1 MPRPVPPPATTHSK
15 IVSCPHMRI
24 RNHNPALPTLRLP
37 FDWQGNPVD
46 GNGRYGNLYHPFNT
60 SFKDVWKWQRGPKPQ
75 KAEKKADAWRMPV
88 HRNGDLL
95 HSTQDAVYWL
105 GHACF
110 LICIGG
116 VRFLTDPVFNAL
128 PFVKRYTALP
138 VDPAQLRHID
148 YLLLSHDHRDHCDKK
163 SLQLLAANNPRARVL
178 TALGMEPLIRPWIGN
193 MAVQEAGWYQ
203 QYQTEGFTVSF
214 LPARHW
220 CRRGLNDINR
230 RLWGSFMLEMN
241 GRTIYFGADSGYDA
255 HFATIGQLFPNI
267 DVCMI
272 GAGAYKPQWFMSPSH
287 TSPQEAVQA
296 FGDLGAKTLI
306 PMHYGTFDLS
316 DEPMGE
322 PIRLLQ
328 QMQQEGQPGIRLLEV
343 GETMYL

>member
-1 MPRPVPPPATTHSK
+1 MTTQ
-15 IVSCPHMRI
+15 P
-24 RNHNPALPTLRLP
+24 NHNPALPTMELP
-37 FDWQGNPVD
+37 FAWTGNPLD
-46 GNGRYGNLYHPFNT
+46 GKGRFVNLHHPFTT

-75 KAEKKADAWRMPV
+75 KAEKLADAWRMPV
-88 HRNGDLL
+88 HSNNEILHGD
-95 HSTQDAVYWL
+95 QDAIYWL

-128 PFVKRYTALP
+128 PFVKRHTVLP

-148 YLLLSHDHRDHCDKK
+148 YLLLSHDHRDHCDQK
-163 SLQLLAANNPRARVL
+163 SLQLLASLNPKMTIL
-178 TALGMEPLIRPWIGN
+178 TALRMERLIRPWVGN
-193 MAVQEAGWYQ
+193 RPVQEAGWFQ
-203 QYQTEGFTVSF
+203 QYNTEGFTLTF

-220 CRRGLNDINR
+220 CRRGLTDINR
-230 RLWGSFMLEMN
+230 RLWGSFLLEKD
-241 GRTIYFGADSGYDA
+241 GRSIYFGADSGYDR
-255 HFATIGQLFPNI
+255 HFAAIGQLFPHI

-272 GAGAYKPQWFMSPSH
+272 GAGAYKPAWFMSPSH

-296 FGDLGAKTLI
+296 LSDLRAKTLI

-322 PIRLLQ
+322 PARLLR
-328 QMQQEGQPGIRLLEV
+328 QMQREGRGNIRLLEV
-343 GETMYL
+343 GETMPL